1 MGVLMSKVE
10 LGVDDVAYS
19 DEDGGVTTYQVAK
32 ILEQKYQV
40 MEVFYKAYHKKIAEE
55 VQRKYAMMLKRYLK
69 DGKTWGEQTELPMD
83 DTRALFSDY
92 LDRDEWQQITG
103 RTIMAAAGKSIRKKN
118 KSYTGPRPAFIDTGL
133 YRRSFR
139 AFLKR

>member
-1 MGVLMSKVE
+1 MSKVE
-10 LGVDDVAYS
+10 LGVVDVAYS

-32 ILEQKYQV
+32 ILEQKYHV
-40 MEVFYKAYHKKIAEE
+40 MEVFYNAYQKKIAEE
-55 VQRKYAMMLKRYLK
+55 VQRKYAMMLRRYLK

-92 LDRDEWQQITG
+92 LDRDEWQSITG
-103 RTIMAAAGKSIRKKN
+103 RTILAAAMGKSNRKKD
-118 KSYTGPRPAFIDTGL
+118 KAYYPGSRPAFIDTGL